1 MQRFSLPWV
10 SGKLRHKMNK
20 RYKILKLAKRHNSES
35 MWTEYKK
42 LRNEVTAEIRKA
54 KSEYFTELTNNA
66 TDTKTYWKI
75 LKMQTAQP
83 TLTDEK
89 AIANTLSQHFA
100 TVGER
105 LTK

>member
-1 MQRFSLPWV
+1 MRKFSLPWV

-35 MWTEYKK
+35 MWNEYKK

-75 LKMQTAQP
+75 LKMADGTTEQKSRNVYVP
-83 TLTDEK
+83 
-89 AIANTLSQHFA
+89 
-100 TVGER
+100 
-105 LTK
+105 

>member
-1 MQRFSLPWV
+1 
-10 SGKLRHKMNK
+10 MNK

-66 TDTKTYWKI
+66 TDTKT
-75 LKMQTAQP
+75 
-83 TLTDEK
+83 
-89 AIANTLSQHFA
+89 
-100 TVGER
+100 
-105 LTK
+105 